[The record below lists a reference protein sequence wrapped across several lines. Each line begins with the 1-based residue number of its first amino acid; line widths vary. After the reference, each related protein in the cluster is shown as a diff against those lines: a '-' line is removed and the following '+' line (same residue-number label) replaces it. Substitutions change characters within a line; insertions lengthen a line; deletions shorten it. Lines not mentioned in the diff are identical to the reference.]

1 MLGANLQAFHSL
13 ITCRCQLV
21 PWFCFLPAAGPF
33 SVFDSAPVFVKTTT
47 SSQPAE
53 PRRRWAWWQWLG
65 LILVVLAVLVGI
77 LLLALD
83 PWLRRKAE
91 QEVAARTHGRYQLHI
106 SSLRTNLWH
115 GVLEVQG
122 IRLRTSTAVAS
133 KLPVLTLDVDRVRVS
148 GVGLWQILRRQEVPV
163 DSLLISVVRL
173 KWGAWPTPEQ
183 AAEPL
188 YTHLPTRVPGLRLG
202 FLGLQRVQLAYQIS
216 QQDSIRFRQGNFS
229 AQDILLSRA
238 GAADTQRIGYAARI
252 ALQLAGLQARGAG
265 HRLQVAHTRFSSQTQ
280 QLRAD
285 SVRIS
290 PLQPISNQQ
299 SRAAR
304 VALQLPQL
312 VLTGLQA
319 ARLTRQQFQADT
331 LRLSDPDVAVVAPRV
346 PPPAMH
352 HLLKTWLTQVSL
364 QNLVVKRA
372 NVRVKGLALAPQAKN
387 VSLQGKAIRIDAASA
402 GNTARVLYARSWQ
415 LSTGPGSVA
424 IDAPYYKLSYQGLKL
439 NTARQQLTLTQTKM
453 APTMSLAALAQRK
466 GHQVSHITVQVP
478 IIRASG
484 LDFAALQHQSVVHAR
499 KVVVQNP
506 LLHLAGDGRYPI
518 SQKPSLVTPE
528 KLKDLPFPLDIRLL
542 QLQNGNLFFVYRALR
557 SPQPARTSVTQLNG
571 TIRNLNTLAGSRR
584 AAQPAVVQ
592 ASAWFQR
599 RSFVRAT
606 AYVPL
611 LQPNGRHRIV
621 GSFGPAP
628 FSILNSITESSRAL
642 RFSRGRVKQVDFAM
656 VVDRQGVQGTMKAA
670 YSDLKV
676 AFLSLKGGE
685 AHPTLVTKVGS
696 KVANALVIRD
706 NNPRQSNE
714 ALKPGT
720 IQSKRNLRMSVFAI
734 WQQGLV
740 SGMLNSMGVPDKLA
754 KKMSEATPAPE
765 TMPAIGKGGQ
775 PVESKR
781 VSLEGSK

>member
-1 MLGANLQAFHSL
+1 
-13 ITCRCQLV
+13 
-21 PWFCFLPAAGPF
+21 
-33 SVFDSAPVFVKTTT
+33 VFDSAPVFLKNTPAPR
-47 SSQPAE
+47 PAE

-106 SSLRTNLWH
+106 NTLHTNLWH
-115 GVLEVQG
+115 GVLDVQG
-122 IRLRTSTAVAS
+122 IRLRTRTAVAS
-133 KLPVLTLDVDRVRVS
+133 KLPVLTLDVGRVRVA
-148 GVGLWQILRRQEVPV
+148 GVGLWQLLRRQQVPI
-163 DSLLISVVRL
+163 DSLLISAVRL
-173 KWGAWPTPEQ
+173 KSAALPASEQ
-183 AAEPL
+183 AAAPL
-188 YTHLPTRVPGLRLG
+188 HTRLPTRVPGLRLG
-202 FLGLQRVQLAYQIS
+202 YLGLQRVQLAYQIS
-216 QQDSIRFRQGNFS
+216 QQDSIHLKRGDFS
-229 AQDILLSRA
+229 ARDILLSRA
-238 GAADTQRIGYAARI
+238 GAADTQRIGYAAQL
-252 ALQLAGLQARGAG
+252 ALQLVGLQARAAG
-265 HRLQVAHTRFSSQTQ
+265 HRVQVAHTRFTSQTQ
-280 QLRAD
+280 QLQVD
-285 SVRIS
+285 SVRII

-299 SRAAR
+299 SRTAR
-304 VALQLPQL
+304 IALQLPQL

-319 ARLTRQQFQADT
+319 AQLARQQFQADT
-331 LRLSDPDVAVVAPRV
+331 LRLMRPEVVVVAPRV
-346 PPPAMH
+346 SPAPLH
-352 HLLKTWLTQVSL
+352 QLLSALTRVSL
-364 QNLVVKRA
+364 QSLVVAGAK
-372 NVRVKGLALAPQAKN
+372 VQVKGLATAPQAKN

-402 GNTARVLYARSWQ
+402 RNPARVLYACSWQ

-424 IDAPYYKLSYQGLKL
+424 IDAPYYKLTYQGLTL
-439 NTARQQLTLTQTKM
+439 NTAQQQLTINRTKL
-453 APTMSLAALAQRK
+453 APTMPLAAMARRK

-478 IIRASG
+478 VVRASG
-484 LDFAALQHQSVVHAR
+484 LDFAALQHQGVVRAR
-499 KVVVQNP
+499 KLVVQNP

-528 KLKDLPFPLDIRLL
+528 KLKELPVPLDIRLL
-542 QLQNGNLFFVYRALR
+542 QLQKGNLFFVYRALR
-557 SPQPARTSVTQLNG
+557 SPQPSRTSVTQLNG
-571 TIRNLNTLAGSRR
+571 TIRNLNTVAGSGR

-621 GSFGPAP
+621 GTFGPAP
-628 FSILNSITESSRAL
+628 FSILNSITESSRSL
-642 RFSRGRVKQVDFAM
+642 KFSSGRVKQVDFAM
-656 VVDRQGVQGTMKAA
+656 VVDRQGVEGTMKAA

-685 AHPTLVTKVGS
+685 AHSTLVTKVGS

-765 TMPAIGKGGQ
+765 TMPAMGKGGQ